1 MQGVAFNFYDTS
13 FAVFSKN
20 AASGRAFAA
29 GRCVP
34 GRFASY
40 HVIGCL
46 NEGKQIFFRRTA
58 AGCQGNAA
66 HTRNFEEGSPI
77 HIKKRLLEQ
86 KKKDRLVKK
95 LRLL

>member
-1 MQGVAFNFYDTS
+1 
-13 FAVFSKN
+13 
-20 AASGRAFAA
+20 
-29 GRCVP
+29 
-34 GRFASY
+34 
-40 HVIGCL
+40 L

>member
-1 MQGVAFNFYDTS
+1 VDQG
-13 FAVFSKN
+13 K
-20 AASGRAFAA
+20 
-29 GRCVP
+29 
-34 GRFASY
+34 
-40 HVIGCL
+40 
-46 NEGKQIFFRRTA
+46 KIFFRRIA

-66 HTRNFEEGSPI
+66 HTCNLEEGSPI

>member
-1 MQGVAFNFYDTS
+1 
-13 FAVFSKN
+13 
-20 AASGRAFAA
+20 
-29 GRCVP
+29 
-34 GRFASY
+34 
-40 HVIGCL
+40 L
-46 NEGKQIFFRRTA
+46 NEGKQIFFWGTT

-77 HIKKRLLEQ
+77 HIKKRLLAQ